1 MVASISIQEIDFNNA
16 NAVWDDI
23 MARTTETSI
32 FQTFRWQK
40 LWLEHFRQDASLI
53 VLQLEKENSPIGIA
67 PMMVSNK
74 KLSFIGST
82 DVFDYRDF
90 IGAHHLDLN
99 DFDAIIERLK
109 DWDWDEINLQS
120 IPEDS
125 PTYSILPGLLESLG
139 MAVVVKEEDVAPIS
153 ILQSDWDGYVSEL
166 PRKYRHELRRK
177 IRRIERSYDLVEQEI
192 VSEDHSDEDTD
203 EFLELMKSSSSEKLE
218 FLTPAREQFFREM
231 VKLFSASGDLKMHF
245 LKLDGNRV
253 ASCIAFDYGSKY
265 LLYNSG
271 FNPSYYSD
279 SVGLI
284 NKAYCIRQAINDGRQ
299 TFDFLR
305 GAERYKYDL
314 GAENRSLF
322 EIVARR

>member
-1 MVASISIQEIDFNNA
+1 MAGSLLIREIDFHDA
-16 NAVWDDI
+16 NAVWDSI
-23 MARTTETSI
+23 MSRTSETSI
-32 FQTFRWQK
+32 FQTFLWQK
-40 LWLEHFRQDASLI
+40 LWWKHFGEKATSI
-53 VLQLEKENSPIGIA
+53 VLQLEKDNSPLGIA
-67 PMMVSNK
+67 PMMLSNK

-90 IGAHHLDLN
+90 IGAHDLDLH
-99 DFDAIIERLK
+99 DFDAIINRLQ
-109 DWDWDEINLQS
+109 DWEWDEIVLQS

-139 MAVVVKEEDVAPIS
+139 MEVIVKEEDVAPVS
-153 ILQSDWDGYVSEL
+153 ILQSDWDGYIAEL

-177 IRRIERSYDLVEQEI
+177 IRKIERSYDVIEQEI
-192 VSEDHSDEDTD
+192 VSEDNSDEDTD
-203 EFLELMKSSSSEKLE
+203 EFLELMKSSSAEKRE
-218 FLTPAREQFFREM
+218 FLTPAREEFFREM
-231 VKLFSASGDLKMHF
+231 VKLFSESGQLKMHF
-245 LKLDGNRV
+245 LKLDGHRV

-305 GAERYKYDL
+305 GSERYKYDL
-314 GAENRSLF
+314 GAQNRSLF
-322 EIVARR
+322 EIVARQ